1 MIDNSDF
8 EAILDKYIKE
18 DKINHAYLIE
28 TNSSDRLNL
37 AYLLIE
43 KIMNLKEKG
52 ITIDD
57 LIINNDLLKVT
68 TDTQTIKKED
78 IINLKDNL
86 ITKSIYSGKRFY
98 IIEEAEKLNSSSA
111 NTLLKFLEEPDD
123 GIIAILVTSSKY
135 HIIDTILSRCQE
147 IRYYTKENTG
157 EKREFTYIEN
167 ILDFIDCL
175 DKEKEKTIAFTGKFF
190 KKEEFERNN
199 FQIILDEMLLIFY
212 DILQKKVGQ
221 DVIYCNKYIDRI
233 EKIAKDNTYEEL
245 NNKILSLNNAMDKM
259 KINANTKL
267 VLDALILE
275 SNGGA
280 INV

>member
-1 MIDNSDF
+1 MTDNSDF
-8 EAILDKYIKE
+8 EAILDKYIKK

-28 TNSSDRLNL
+28 TNSSDRLGL
-37 AYLLIE
+37 AYMLIE
-43 KIMNLKEKG
+43 KIMNLKEKN
-52 ITIDD
+52 ITIED
-57 LIINNDLLKVT
+57 LYINNDLIKIST
-68 TDTQTIKKED
+68 ESQTIKKEE

-86 ITKSIYSGKRFY
+86 ITKSIYTGKRFY

-123 GIIAILVTSSKY
+123 GIIAILITSSKY

-147 IRYYTKENTG
+147 IRYYTKDNIG
-157 EKREFTYIEN
+157 EVKKFTYIEN
-167 ILDFIDCL
+167 ILGFIECL
-175 DKEKEKTIAFTGKFF
+175 DKEKEKSIAFINKFF
-190 KKEEFERNN
+190 NKEEFERNN

-212 DILQKKVGQ
+212 DILQKKVGL
-221 DVIYCNKYIDRI
+221 DIVYSNNYEDRI
-233 EKIAKDNTYEEL
+233 EKIAKENTYEEL
-245 NNKILSLNNAMDKM
+245 NNKILSINNAMEKM
-259 KINANTKL
+259 KVNANTKL